1 MFITPRES
9 LFITLK
15 YLSHSPMAATEQLQ
29 TSPQDFFMDL
39 NARLRSVEGRYN
51 ILRDRVLII
60 NQNMIEEW
68 KKNSAETR
76 INNDEVKEIKLD
88 LFRIKETLKHLIS
101 EFELYARK
109 EDVKVLEKYINLWNP
124 MKFMTEGDVKKLL
137 ALERNDGN

>member
-1 MFITPRES
+1 
-9 LFITLK
+9 
-15 YLSHSPMAATEQLQ
+15 MAATEQLQ

-68 KKNSAETR
+68 KKNSAENR
-76 INNDEVKEIKLD
+76 ILNDEVKEIKLD